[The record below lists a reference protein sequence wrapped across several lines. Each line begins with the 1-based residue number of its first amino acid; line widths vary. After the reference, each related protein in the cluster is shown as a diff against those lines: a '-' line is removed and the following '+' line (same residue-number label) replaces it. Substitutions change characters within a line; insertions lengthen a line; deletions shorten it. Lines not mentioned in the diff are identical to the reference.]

1 MDPRLITRC
10 RQSSRG
16 RHDDRRGGPR
26 RDSLTKRGAAGWSG
40 HLSSLRAFCFCFAF
54 FGISQL
60 GGKEERLKGNKVEK
74 RSHCHRV
81 HRGEQPRRHSARG
94 RVKKGMSRR
103 RGCEDVLSPVSR
115 LGELTYDSSV
125 IFPQRGKSLAVP
137 RRHMWEFSNKG
148 ESRRRSVKAAE
159 MGECKRPG
167 LATDSGESSSS
178 G

>member
-1 MDPRLITRC
+1 M
-10 RQSSRG
+10 
-16 RHDDRRGGPR
+16 
-26 RDSLTKRGAAGWSG
+26 
-40 HLSSLRAFCFCFAF
+40 
-54 FGISQL
+54 

-81 HRGEQPRRHSARG
+81 HRVEQPRRHSARG

-103 RGCEDVLSPVSR
+103 RGCEDVPSPVSR

-125 IFPQRGKSLAVP
+125 IFPPRGKSLAVP
-137 RRHMWEFSNKG
+137 RRHMWEFSSKG

-178 G
+178 GRAAMGQQQRQRESQEQQQQRQRRVGSSGAR